1 MGFSIRENLYR
12 LHYRN
17 SLALSTSNRDRLI
30 ISIWRRK
37 SGFDKNRNNQISSG
51 AGIGYPA
58 NFKDTE
64 HFRNFVSKHAQIGP
78 IRLAR
83 RDFAKYRVDYASA
96 FLVEWIRAQWFVNRY
111 LVHVIARPL
120 ARRSAPIIVLT
131 VQLYTYVE
139 MDRAHCVSR
148 KFIDPPSIQNFPPQ
162 SFLSSNEIMRAIS
175 TSPRLNPP
183 TEENLG
189 SKLGWR
195 VIKILKEN
203 RRGYRGKRFFSY

>member
-37 SGFDKNRNNQISSG
+37 SGFDKSRNNQISSD

-111 LVHVIARPL
+111 LVHVTARPL

-148 KFIDPPSIQNFPPQ
+148 KFIDPPSIQNFPLQP
-162 SFLSSNEIMRAIS
+162 SFSLLERDYARNLHPATIK
-175 TSPRLNPP
+175 SPD
-183 TEENLG
+183 
-189 SKLGWR
+189 
-195 VIKILKEN
+195 
-203 RRGYRGKRFFSY
+203 RRKSWK

>member
-111 LVHVIARPL
+111 LVHVTARPL

-131 VQLYTYVE
+131 VQLYTYTWKWTVHTACPE
-139 MDRAHCVSR
+139 NSS
-148 KFIDPPSIQNFPPQ
+148 ILPPFK
-162 SFLSSNEIMRAIS
+162 IS
-175 TSPRLNPP
+175 LLNLFSPRTRLCAQSPP
-183 TEENLG
+183 
-189 SKLGWR
+189 R
-195 VIKILKEN
+195 HD
-203 RRGYRGKRFFSY
+203 